1 MAAEKDPREFLVKSK
16 LYRFASLLFV
26 TIGIFI
32 FCALYIQNVEGRL
45 MAAIKDPLIIFI
57 FVFPF
62 LPAALLS
69 FLADKAEKKYRDAVN
84 NTKK

>member
-1 MAAEKDPREFLVKSK
+1 MAEKDPRELLVKSK

-45 MAAIKDPLIIFI
+45 MAAIKDPLIILI

-62 LPAALLS
+62 LPEDLLS
-69 FLADKAEKKYRDAVN
+69 FLADKAEKKYRDAIN
-84 NTKK
+84 SNKK

>member
-1 MAAEKDPREFLVKSK
+1 MAEKDPRELLVKSK

-45 MAAIKDPLIIFI
+45 MAAIKDPLIILI

-69 FLADKAEKKYRDAVN
+69 FLADKAEKKYRDAIN
-84 NTKK
+84 SNKK

>member
-1 MAAEKDPREFLVKSK
+1 MAEKDPREFLVKSK

-26 TIGIFI
+26 TIGIFV

-45 MAAIKDPLIIFI
+45 LTAIKDPLTI
-57 FVFPF
+57 FVFLFPF

-69 FLADKAEKKYRDAVN
+69 FLADKAEKKYRDTIN
-84 NTKK
+84 SNKK